1 LFLKNQKEFMKK
13 HIDKVIVTLVLLAL
27 ATLNSQFSAV
37 FAQGSAF
44 TYQGELTT
52 SNGPANGT
60 YNFTFTLFNISS
72 GGFGY
77 AGPVT
82 NSAVT
87 VTNGLFTTIVDF
99 GPGAFTGG
107 SNWLEI
113 AVETNG
119 GSSFTNLSPRQ
130 QLTPVPYAIFAESA
144 SNLLGMVAASQMPTN
159 VVTNGEMTVT
169 LGGTFSGI
177 GTSLITVPSTAFL
190 YNFSLA
196 AQVSGAPFIWTTA
209 TFGAAGPTDTSS
221 IGWTYAAGTF
231 TCHQPGL
238 YLIEYDAEVAPSPP
252 GGGSMSLAAMTTPP
266 AAGVFIPGSQASLN
280 TGAFPIGTFIPVS
293 KCFLAPFPVGSTLSI
308 QFSST
313 IGGAAALVTPVGVA
327 GAAQPSISITIVR
340 IF

>member
-1 LFLKNQKEFMKK
+1 MNK

-27 ATLNSQFSAV
+27 STLNSQFSAV

-44 TYQGELTT
+44 TYQGALTT

-82 NSAVT
+82 NNAVT

-130 QLTPVPYAIFAESA
+130 QLTPVPYAIFAETA

-169 LGGTFSGI
+169 LGGVFSGT
-177 GTSLITVPSTAFL
+177 GTSLLTVPSTAFL
-190 YNFSLA
+190 YYYSLA
-196 AQVSGAPFIWTTA
+196 AQVTVGPPGFWTTA
-209 TFGAAGPTDTSS
+209 TFGAPPGPSDTSS
-221 IGWTYAAGTF
+221 IGWTYAGGTF

-238 YLIEYDAEVAPSPP
+238 YLIEYNAEVAPSPP
-252 GGGSMSLAAMTTPP
+252 GGGSMSLAAFTTPP
-266 AAGVFIPGSQASLN
+266 AAGMFIPGSQASLN
-280 TGAFPIGTFIPVS
+280 TGAFAIGTFIPVS
-293 KCFLAPFPVGSTLSI
+293 KCFLAPFGVGATLNI
-308 QFSST
+308 QFAST
-313 IGGAAALVTPVGVA
+313 IAGAAALVTPVGVA
-327 GAAQPSISITIVR
+327 AGAQPSVSITIVR